1 MTTDGIIEL
10 QRDINVLLEMD
21 SFQDMTDAE
30 IQSVIDYF
38 RNLGRT
44 EGRIEATLDEQLIA
58 EQQIVQ
64 AHIAGVE
71 AANAVLQS
79 MLEVKIP
86 WVTVGGDS

>member
-21 SFQDMTDAE
+21 TFQDMTDAE

-38 RNLGRT
+38 RNMGRM

-64 AHIAGVE
+64 AHIANVE
-71 AANAVLQS
+71 ASKAVLQS
-79 MLEVKIP
+79 MLDMKIP

>member
-1 MTTDGIIEL
+1 MTIDGIIEL

-38 RNLGRT
+38 RAMGRT

-64 AHIAGVE
+64 AHIASVE

-79 MLEVKIP
+79 MLEVRIP